1 MNPGAV
7 MDWLRQAKDIDQ
19 EIISLKEERQK
30 EFDKVVYR
38 IGTAS
43 GEKVQT
49 SKTNTS
55 EDKLIK
61 YSDYSLFIDQRLQEL
76 YKLKADMM
84 RIINK
89 INISTYR
96 ILLIERYIKSK
107 SWKTVAASMNYSKSQ
122 VFRCQKQAIKALG
135 DILSKDET
143 K

>member
-7 MDWLRQAKDIDQ
+7 MDWLKQAKDIDQ

-30 EFDKVVYR
+30 EFNKVVYR
-38 IGTAS
+38 TGTAS

-61 YSDYSLFIDQRLQEL
+61 YSDYSLFIDQRLHEL

-84 RIINK
+84 RMINR
-89 INISTYR
+89 IYSSTYR
-96 ILLIERYIKSK
+96 TLLIERYIKSK
-107 SWKTVAASMNYSKSQ
+107 SWSAVAASMNYSKSQ
-122 VFRCQKQAIKALG
+122 VFRYHEQAVKALG

>member
-7 MDWLRQAKDIDQ
+7 MDWLKQAKDIDQ

-30 EFDKVVYR
+30 EFNKVVYR
-38 IGTAS
+38 TGTAS

-61 YSDYSLFIDQRLQEL
+61 YSDYSLFIDQRLHEL
-76 YKLKADMM
+76 YKLKSDMM
-84 RIINK
+84 RMINR
-89 INISTYR
+89 IYSSTYR
-96 ILLIERYIKSK
+96 TLLIERYIKSK
-107 SWKTVAASMNYSKSQ
+107 SWSAVAASMNYSKSQ
-122 VFRCQKQAIKALG
+122 VFRYHEQAVKALG
-135 DILSKDET
+135 EILSKDET